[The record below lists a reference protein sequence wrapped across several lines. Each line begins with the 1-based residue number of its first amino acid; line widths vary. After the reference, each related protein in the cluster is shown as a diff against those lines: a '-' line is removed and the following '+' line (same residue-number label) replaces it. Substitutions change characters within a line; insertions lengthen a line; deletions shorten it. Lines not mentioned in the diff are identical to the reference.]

1 MASQQ
6 QASSRRSVFRRF
18 TALEALQEIFN
29 DRDSGEEDFGGGFDS
44 DSEEE
49 ESDNNQHHPLLSDLV
64 ADDDGDIM
72 YEPPSDESE
81 SDGSDTEAQ
90 EPMPSTSTAP
100 PPVAR
105 RRGRG
110 RARGRGV
117 TDRRT
122 TQRRGRGTRSTRV
135 RQDELVSDWQPAA
148 DEPPNNI
155 SFLGSAGVKCDTEG
169 FRPVNYMELFFNEDL
184 ISHLVIQT
192 NLYATQYIDSHPNL
206 PQFSRVRQ
214 WVPVDAEEIKKFL
227 GLVLLMGIVKLP
239 SIELYW
245 STKVFYR
252 VPIFGVIMNRNRF
265 QVSCFSLPLSLT
277 HTHTHSLI
285 HSLFLSL

>member
-44 DSEEE
+44 DLEEE

-90 EPMPSTSTAP
+90 EPMPLTSTAP

-135 RQDELVSDWQPAA
+135 HQDKLVSDWQPAA
-148 DEPPNNI
+148 DQPPNNI
-155 SFLGSAGVKCDTEG
+155 SFLGSAGVKCDT
-169 FRPVNYMELFFNEDL
+169 
-184 ISHLVIQT
+184 
-192 NLYATQYIDSHPNL
+192 
-206 PQFSRVRQ
+206 
-214 WVPVDAEEIKKFL
+214 
-227 GLVLLMGIVKLP
+227 
-239 SIELYW
+239 
-245 STKVFYR
+245 
-252 VPIFGVIMNRNRF
+252 
-265 QVSCFSLPLSLT
+265 
-277 HTHTHSLI
+277 
-285 HSLFLSL
+285 